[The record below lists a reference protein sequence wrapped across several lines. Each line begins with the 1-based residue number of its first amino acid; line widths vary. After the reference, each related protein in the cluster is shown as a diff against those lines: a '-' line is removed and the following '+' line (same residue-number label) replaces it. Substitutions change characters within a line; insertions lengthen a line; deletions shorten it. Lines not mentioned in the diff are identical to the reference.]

1 MSTARTSIPPSLN
14 AARLEIV
21 GAPVDHGGAGPGA
34 SGGPRALRR
43 AGVASI
49 EGRVVHDLGDIE
61 VPILPPGV
69 EIVRGPDPDSR
80 RPEWAALRSVCREL
94 HERTRQIVADGGIPL
109 VLGGDHTLA
118 AGSMSGVATAWGDR
132 HAAEAPAD
140 APPLG
145 LLWFDA
151 HADLNTP
158 DTTPSGNPHGM
169 PAAALLGHR
178 VAPLVEVVG
187 PRGTFDPRR
196 AVFLGG
202 RDLDPG
208 ERARVSTD
216 PASALPMLID
226 GDTFKS
232 ENPRSIADRVL
243 ERIAPDG
250 GAFALSF
257 DLDVIDPSEAPGV
270 NLPVP
275 DGLRVEQVMPVLER
289 LAAHGGCIAMD
300 VVEFDP
306 SADLDDRTARIGVEA
321 ARIMLQTT

>member
-1 MSTARTSIPPSLN
+1 MSTARTLIPPRAT
-14 AARLEIV
+14 AAIIEVV
-21 GAPVDHGGAGPGA
+21 GAPVDHGGAGAGA
-34 SGGPRALRR
+34 AGGPRRLREAGIGTIDGR
-43 AGVASI
+43 TVRDRGDVAVPDLPAGV
-49 EGRVVHDLGDIE
+49 R
-61 VPILPPGV
+61 
-69 EIVRGPDPDSR
+69 IVRGPDPDAA
-80 RPEWAALRSVCREL
+80 RPEWPSLRTVCREL
-94 HERTRQIVADGGIPL
+94 HERTREIVADGGIPL

-132 HAAEAPAD
+132 HQTDAPAD

-178 VAPLVEVVG
+178 VAPLVDIIG

-216 PASALPMLID
+216 PASALPLLID

-232 ENPRSIADRVL
+232 ENPGSIADRVL
-243 ERIAPDG
+243 ERIAPGG

-306 SADLDDRTARIGVEA
+306 SADLDDRTARIGVDA
-321 ARIMLQTT
+321 ARVMLQTT

>member
-1 MSTARTSIPPSLN
+1 MPALPTSLDPT
-14 AARLEIV
+14 AARATIQVV
-21 GAPVDHGGAGPGA
+21 GVPVDHGGAGPGA
-34 SGGPRALRR
+34 GGGPQALRR

-49 EGRVVHDLGDIE
+49 GGRVVRDRGDIE
-61 VPILPPGV
+61 VPALPPGLEV
-69 EIVRGPDPDSR
+69 VRGPDPDSR
-80 RPEWAALRSVCREL
+80 RPEWSALRSVCRDL
-94 HERTRQIVADGGIPL
+94 HRRTSAILGERGVPL

-118 AGSMSGVATAWGDR
+118 AGSMSGVAAAWCER
-132 HAAEAPAD
+132 HGATGFAD

-178 VAPLVEVVG
+178 FAPLVDIVG

-216 PASALPMLID
+216 PASALPLLID

-232 ENPRSIADRVL
+232 EAAGSIADRVL
-243 ERIAPDG
+243 ERISPDG
-250 GAFALSF
+250 NAFALSF

-300 VVEFDP
+300 VVELDP
-306 SADLDDRTARIGVEA
+306 TADLDDRTARIGVDA
-321 ARIMLQTT
+321 ARVMLQTT

>member
-1 MSTARTSIPPSLN
+1 MSTARTLIPPRAT
-14 AARLEIV
+14 AAIIEVV
-21 GAPVDHGGAGPGA
+21 GAPVDHGGAGAGA
-34 SGGPRALRR
+34 AGGPRRLREAGIGTIDGR
-43 AGVASI
+43 TVRDRGDVAVPDLPAGV
-49 EGRVVHDLGDIE
+49 R
-61 VPILPPGV
+61 
-69 EIVRGPDPDSR
+69 IVRGPDPDAA
-80 RPEWAALRSVCREL
+80 RPEWPSLRTVCREL
-94 HERTRQIVADGGIPL
+94 HERTREIVADGGIPL

-132 HAAEAPAD
+132 HQTDAPAD

-178 VAPLVEVVG
+178 VAPLVDIVG

-216 PASALPMLID
+216 PASALPLLID

-232 ENPRSIADRVL
+232 ENPGSIADRVL
-243 ERIAPDG
+243 ERIAPGG

-306 SADLDDRTARIGVEA
+306 SADLDDRTARIGVDA
-321 ARIMLQTT
+321 ARVMLQTT

>member
-1 MSTARTSIPPSLN
+1 MSTARTLIPPRST
-14 AARLEIV
+14 AAIIEVV
-21 GAPVDHGGAGPGA
+21 GAPVDHGGAGAGA
-34 SGGPRALRR
+34 AGGPRRLRE
-43 AGVASI
+43 AGI
-49 EGRVVHDLGDIE
+49 GTIDGRTVRDRGDVV
-61 VPILPPGV
+61 VPELPADV
-69 EIVRGPDPDSR
+69 RIVRGPDPDAA
-80 RPEWAALRSVCREL
+80 RPEWPSLRTVCREL

-132 HAAEAPAD
+132 HQADTPPD

-178 VAPLVEVVG
+178 VAPLADIVG
-187 PRGTFDPRR
+187 PRGTFDPRHV
-196 AVFLGG
+196 VFLGG

-216 PASALPMLID
+216 PASALPLLID

-232 ENPRSIADRVL
+232 ENPGSIADRVL
-243 ERIAPDG
+243 ERIAPGG

>member
-1 MSTARTSIPPSLN
+1 MSASSTSPDTTAPRATI
-14 AARLEIV
+14 EVV

-34 SGGPRALRR
+34 SGGPQTLRS

-49 EGRVVHDLGDIE
+49 EGRVVHDHGDVE
-61 VPILPPGV
+61 VPDLPTGV
-69 EIVRGPDPDSR
+69 RIVRGPDPDAG
-80 RPEWAALRSVCREL
+80 RPEWPSLRTMCRHL
-94 HERTRQIVADGGIPL
+94 HDRSRRIVADGGIPL

-118 AGSMSGVATAWGDR
+118 AGSMSGAATGWRDR
-132 HAAEAPAD
+132 HRADGIAD

-169 PAAALLGHR
+169 PAAALLDHR
-178 VAPLVEVVG
+178 VAPLVDIVG

-216 PASALPMLID
+216 PASALPLLID
-226 GDTFKS
+226 GDAFKS
-232 ENPRSIADRVL
+232 EAAGSIADRVL

-257 DLDVIDPSEAPGV
+257 DLDVIDPKEAPGV

-275 DGLRVEQVMPVLER
+275 DGLHVEQVMQVLER

-300 VVEFDP
+300 VVELDP
-306 SADLDDRTARIGVEA
+306 TADDDGRTARIGVEA
-321 ARIMLQTT
+321 ARAMFQTD

>member
-1 MSTARTSIPPSLN
+1 MSTARTLIPPRST
-14 AARLEIV
+14 AAIIEVV
-21 GAPVDHGGAGPGA
+21 GAPVDHGGAGAGA
-34 SGGPRALRR
+34 AGGPRRLRE
-43 AGVASI
+43 AGITSI
-49 EGRVVHDLGDIE
+49 DGRTVHDRGDVD
-61 VPILPPGV
+61 VPALPTGIR
-69 EIVRGPDPDSR
+69 IVRGPDPDSA
-80 RPEWAALRSVCREL
+80 RPEWPSLRTVCREL

-118 AGSMSGVATAWGDR
+118 AGSMSGVASAWNER
-132 HAAEAPAD
+132 HLANGLAD

-145 LLWFDA
+145 ILWFDA

-178 VAPLVEVVG
+178 VAPLADIVG
-187 PRGTFDPRR
+187 PRGTFDPRHV
-196 AVFLGG
+196 VFLGG

-216 PASALPMLID
+216 PASALPLLID

-232 ENPRSIADRVL
+232 ENPGSIADRVL
-243 ERIAPDG
+243 ERIAPGG

-306 SADLDDRTARIGVEA
+306 SADLDDRTARIGVDA
-321 ARIMLQTT
+321 ARVMLQTT

>member
-1 MSTARTSIPPSLN
+1 MSTARTLIPPRAT
-14 AARLEIV
+14 AAIIEVV
-21 GAPVDHGGAGPGA
+21 GAPVDHGGAGAGA
-34 SGGPRALRR
+34 AGGPRRLREAGIGTIDGR
-43 AGVASI
+43 TVRDRGDVAVPDLPAGV
-49 EGRVVHDLGDIE
+49 R
-61 VPILPPGV
+61 
-69 EIVRGPDPDSR
+69 IVRGPDPDAA
-80 RPEWAALRSVCREL
+80 RPEWPSLRTVCREL
-94 HERTRQIVADGGIPL
+94 HERTREIVADGGIPL

-132 HAAEAPAD
+132 HQTDAPAD

-178 VAPLVEVVG
+178 VAPLVDIIG

-216 PASALPMLID
+216 PASALPLLID

-232 ENPRSIADRVL
+232 ENPGSIADRVL
-243 ERIAPDG
+243 ERIAPGG

-257 DLDVIDPSEAPGV
+257 DLDVIDPREAPGV

-306 SADLDDRTARIGVEA
+306 SADLDDRTARIGVDA
-321 ARIMLQTT
+321 ARVMLQTT